1 MARKK
6 KTYTDDK
13 YVSGDYTE
21 IKNVSNEELPKA
33 YNILSDEDELLRQ
46 KVISLRE
53 KGFDNN
59 RIAAMLMIKKQKVEK
74 LK

>member
-6 KTYTDDK
+6 KTYTDK
-13 YVSGDYTE
+13 EYVSEEYTE
-21 IKNVSNEELPKA
+21 IKNVSDKELPKA
-33 YNILSDEDELLRQ
+33 YNILSDEDELMRQ
-46 KVISLRE
+46 KVKSLRD

-59 RIAAMLMIKKQKVEK
+59 RIAAMLMINKEKVEK

>member
-59 RIAAMLMIKKQKVEK
+59 RIAAMLMINKQKVEK

>member
-6 KTYTDDK
+6 KTYTDDE
-13 YVSGDYTE
+13 YVSEDYTE
-21 IKNVSNEELPKA
+21 IKTVSKKELPKA
-33 YNILSDEDELLRQ
+33 YNILPDKDEVMRE
-46 KVISLRE
+46 KVIALRE

-59 RIAAMLMIKKQKVEK
+59 RIAAMLMINKEKVEK